1 MLTESR
7 RLLRIALLLAA
18 ITALPGCGTLYLLQ
32 AARGQAQILVDRRP
46 ISAVVADPKTSPAL
60 RNTLTE
66 VSAARDF
73 ATRELGE
80 PDNRS
85 YRLYAD
91 IGRPY
96 VVWNV
101 VAAPEFS
108 ISPKRWC
115 FPIAGCV
122 TYRGYFRQQAAQA
135 YAGQLRKVGYDT
147 VVSGVPAYSTLGHFD
162 DPVLNTM
169 LPYGRDQLAA
179 IIFHELAHQMIYVA
193 GDSAFNEAFA
203 STVEETGL
211 ARWLTAKGRPG
222 DIEKFRTGEARARQF
237 SQLLRQARLDLAKLY
252 ASKLPVE
259 PMRAAKQARL
269 AALSVT
275 LRDTEK
281 RLGRTV
287 RLWRVDGQRLQQCAA
302 RVGCDLRELRA
313 GIPAAAAAERRG
325 PAAFLCSGTGAGKA
339 AADPARCTGV
349 FQRRGMRT
357 VDLPRCTSRTSVT
370 RLAVRSRS
378 CCRLVTGN

>member
-7 RLLRIALLLAA
+7 KLLTITLLLGAA
-18 ITALPGCGTLYLLQ
+18 SILPGCGSLYLLQ

-46 ISAVVADPKTSPAL
+46 IKAVVADPKTAPTV
-60 RNTLTE
+60 RDTLAE

-73 ATRELGE
+73 ASETLGL

-108 ISPKRWC
+108 VRPKVWC

-122 TYRGYFRQQAAQA
+122 TYRGYFRQKSAQA
-135 YAGQLRKVGYDT
+135 YADKLAGQGYDT
-147 VVSGVPAYSTLGHFD
+147 VVGGVPAYSTLGHFD

-169 LPYGRDQLAA
+169 LPYGRDELAA
-179 IIFHELAHQMIYVA
+179 IIFHELAHQLIYVP

-211 ARWLTAKGRPG
+211 ARWLTVKGRPAA
-222 DIEKFRTGEARARQF
+222 IESFHRRQSRAREY
-237 SQLLRQARLDLAKLY
+237 SVLLGQARLDLARLY
-252 ASKLPVE
+252 ASKLP
-259 PMRAAKQARL
+259 PDDMRAAKQARL
-269 AALSVT
+269 AVLAGAI
-275 LRDTEK
+275 RATEK
-281 RLGRTV
+281 RLGAPSGYGPWLAKGLNNAQLASVATYE
-287 RLWRVDGQRLQQCAA
+287 DCMPGFQRLLAQEDGDLPRFYAA
-302 RVGCDLRELRA
+302 VRRLSKQ
-313 GIPAAAAAERRG
+313 PAAARAAQV
-325 PAAFLCSGTGAGKA
+325 C
-339 AADPARCTGV
+339 
-349 FQRRGMRT
+349 
-357 VDLPRCTSRTSVT
+357 
-370 RLAVRSRS
+370 AVH
-378 CCRLVTGN
+378 

>member
-7 RLLRIALLLAA
+7 RLLRIVLLLVAVS
-18 ITALPGCGTLYLLQ
+18 ALPGCGSLYLLQ

-46 ISAVVADPKTSPAL
+46 ISAVLADPKTPPAL
-60 RNTLTE
+60 RETLSE

-108 ISPKRWC
+108 ISPKVWC

-122 TYRGYFRQQAAQA
+122 TYRGYFHQQAAQA
-135 YAGQLRKVGYDT
+135 YAGTLQRLGYDT

-162 DPVLNTM
+162 DPILNTM

-179 IIFHELAHQMIYVA
+179 IIFHELAHQLIYVA

-211 ARWLTAKGRPG
+211 ARWLVAKGRPA
-222 DIEKFRTGEARARQF
+222 DIEKFHTSQARARQF
-237 SQLLRQARLDLAKLY
+237 SQLLRQARLDLAQLY
-252 ASKLPVE
+252 ASKLSAQQ
-259 PMRAAKQARL
+259 MRAAKQARL
-269 AALSVT
+269 AMLTAT

-281 RLGRTV
+281 RLGTSSGYGAWMAAGFNNAQLASVATYENCEPGFR
-287 RLWRVDGQRLQQCAA
+287 RLLEHNG
-302 RVGCDLRELRA
+302 E
-313 GIPAAAAAERRG
+313 
-325 PAAFLCSGTGAGKA
+325 
-339 AADPARCTGV
+339 
-349 FQRRGMRT
+349 
-357 VDLPRCTSRTSVT
+357 DLPRFYA
-370 RLAVRSRS
+370 AVRVLAKQPKARRDAQVCFS
-378 CCRLVTGN
+378 GPG